1 VEQAVAIS
9 KDATEGRRA
18 EELRRRT
25 AVTQAHDDLITRYQV
40 IEIEATNRALAEER
54 LTMARQRYA
63 LGAANIIEL
72 LDAQAS
78 LQSAERD
85 WLNARYDFQVDLTRL
100 EAASGV
106 RLRPDTE

>member
-1 VEQAVAIS
+1 M
-9 KDATEGRRA
+9 
-18 EELRRRT
+18 
-25 AVTQAHDDLITRYQV
+25 VTQYQV
-40 IEIEATNRALAEER
+40 IEIEASNRQVAEER

-78 LQSAERD
+78 MQSAESD
-85 WLNARYDFQVDLTRL
+85 YLNALYDFQIQLTSL

-106 RLRPDTE
+106 RLRPAT